1 MESLSVVSVRAA
13 FHGIRIQSAVDKYF
27 DRGAV
32 NVNIGT
38 QLHAGRVLGRVETAV
53 QGIGVHVVADHALA
67 EKVESGI
74 RGMREFD
81 RCLNAETVGII
92 KLFQVAVGLI
102 RRKRF
107 PGTKRLTQ
115 RFDLLYG
122 NVDKADAVFGG
133 TQSQFSGE
141 HHHSVERHTGVGD
154 SSPAYLDAS
163 AVACRNIGK
172 GLGCIDTS
180 GGIAVFSGFG
190 SKYFAVERA

>member
-1 MESLSVVSVRAA
+1 M
-13 FHGIRIQSAVDKYF
+13 
-27 DRGAV
+27 
-32 NVNIGT
+32 
-38 QLHAGRVLGRVETAV
+38 
-53 QGIGVHVVADHALA
+53 
-67 EKVESGI
+67 
-74 RGMREFD
+74 
-81 RCLNAETVGII
+81 
-92 KLFQVAVGLI
+92 AVGLI

-115 RFDLLYG
+115 GFDLLYG

-133 TQSQFSGE
+133 TQSQFGGE

-172 GLGCIDTS
+172 GLGRIDTS